1 VKNVDRVEI
10 PFASAELLWKLK
22 QTGNAKNVLDLLFLK
37 ELLRK

>member
-1 VKNVDRVEI
+1 VKNVDGVEI